1 MSLVISDQLLET
13 SGMTE
18 TEFMREVAIMLFQ
31 QNKISLGKAS
41 ELANMHRVQFQKLL
55 ADRNINIHYDVED
68 LDREITGLKA
78 RGWL

>member
-13 SGMTE
+13 SGMNE
-18 TEFMREVAIMLFQ
+18 TEFMREIAIMLFQ

-41 ELANMHRVQFQKLL
+41 ELANMHRVHFQKLL
-55 ADRNINIHYDVED
+55 ADRNINVHYKVED
-68 LDREITGLKA
+68 LDHEITGLKA